1 MEREVLI
8 LILAHLIYLNRFVE
22 LARKKRFGG
31 VGMNML
37 LVLVSQ
43 QYGGEQGK
51 SSTIYALILETGL
64 LLWSI
69 YNVKSFEEWKENH
82 GIKRD

>member
-8 LILAHLIYLNRFVE
+8 LVLAHLIYLNRFVE

-31 VGMNML
+31 VGINML
-37 LVLVSQ
+37 LILVSQ
-43 QYGGEQGK
+43 QYGGEWGK

-69 YNVKSFEEWKENH
+69 YNVKSFEEWKKNH
-82 GIKRD
+82 KIER